1 MKRAELIRTLFE
13 LRYDMD
19 CIGEHYDPEK
29 ELQNLSDSE
38 LLKMID
44 EYSE

>member
-1 MKRAELIRTLFE
+1 MKRADLERTLFE

-19 CIGEHYDPEK
+19 CIGEEYDISK
-29 ELQNLSDSE
+29 ELQNVSNEE
-38 LLKMID
+38 LKAMIE